1 MSRQVNYHFACCFI
15 ERVNDTEQTAEKMTS
30 RSSKINE
37 KIENDKEIYM
47 PFCNTITITFNS
59 MEHAAIVKSVLEV
72 DKELQPKKVQKVF
85 EVDGNCLCIYIKAT
99 EWRMLRVATSSF
111 YDMAMVAVQCID
123 EFG

>member
-1 MSRQVNYHFACCFI
+1 
-15 ERVNDTEQTAEKMTS
+15 MTS
-30 RSSKINE
+30 RSSKKNE
-37 KIENDKEIYM
+37 KIEHDKGIYM

-59 MEHAAIVKSVLEV
+59 MEHAVIVKSALEV
-72 DKELQPKKVQKVF
+72 DKELQPKKVQKIF
-85 EVDGNCLCIYIKAT
+85 EVDGNRLCIYIKAT